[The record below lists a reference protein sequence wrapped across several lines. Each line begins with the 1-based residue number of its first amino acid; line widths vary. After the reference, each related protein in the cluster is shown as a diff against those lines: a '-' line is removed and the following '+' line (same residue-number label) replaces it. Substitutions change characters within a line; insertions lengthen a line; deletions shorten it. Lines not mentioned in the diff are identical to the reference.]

1 MTTDKNQIFKE
12 YAKDLFKQLLELD
25 PQKGSYLGLHEYDGK
40 IPEVSEERI
49 SFEITTYKDQL
60 NQLKSIDRS
69 ELSVENKY
77 DYDVAEWGL
86 KSVLFNLEDMQSYRF
101 NPMTYAFMFG
111 ELHNY
116 ISRDYAP
123 FEERIRSIVSVI
135 SSIPEALKG
144 AEKLL
149 EPRLPAVL
157 CDFAISFSKGY
168 EDFFKGELLNIIE
181 ERIDSKELIDE
192 YKLKSEE
199 AVSAFDR
206 FVKFLEVASDE
217 NCKSYILGEEKFLK
231 MLRLSEHVEIPLNEL
246 RQMGHDELK
255 RLHDNIE
262 ALAEEHNLEGSITK
276 IEHEHP
282 SDETL
287 VDETA
292 GTLQDLVDFIR
303 NKDLVHLPK
312 KLNCIV
318 TEMPRY
324 MNFGFAA
331 MGTAGPFEK
340 SDESF
345 YYVNLPEKS
354 WDDEK
359 KEEWMTQFNY
369 PTLKLISIH
378 EAFPG
383 HYTHFLNANLY
394 STDLTKLFMSY
405 SYVEGWAHYTEEMMI
420 EQGYGS
426 DDYKT
431 QIGMYLEALIRC
443 CRFIVAIGIH
453 CDGMSIKEAKEF
465 FLKNAYMTEVTAE
478 QEAKRGAFDP
488 GYLNYTL
495 GKILLKQFKQKYFS
509 RFGTTKS
516 LKDFHDSIVS
526 LGAPTF
532 RIAEER
538 ILS

>member
-1 MTTDKNQIFKE
+1 MSTNENQVFKE
-12 YAKDLFKQLLELD
+12 YATHLFKQLLELD

-49 SFEITTYKDQL
+49 SYEKSTYKDML
-60 NQLKSIDRS
+60 DRLKSIHRN
-69 ELSVENKY
+69 ELSIENKY

-86 KSVLFNLEDMQSYRF
+86 NSVIFNLEEIQSYRT

-123 FEERIRSIVSVI
+123 FEERIRSIISVL
-135 SSIPEALKG
+135 SAIPEALAG
-144 AEKLL
+144 AEQLL
-149 EPRLPAVL
+149 EPRLPAVM

-168 EDFFKGELLNIIE
+168 EDFFKGELLNLIE
-181 ERIDSKELIDE
+181 EKIESKELIEE
-192 YKLKSEE
+192 YKLKSED
-199 AVSAFDR
+199 AIRAFDR
-206 FVKFLEVASDE
+206 YVKFLEVASDE
-217 NCKSYILGEEKFLK
+217 NCKSYILGQEKFNN
-231 MLRLSEHVEIPLNEL
+231 MLSLTEHIEIPLNEL
-246 RQMGHDELK
+246 RQMGLDELK
-255 RLHDNIE
+255 RLQDSIE
-262 ALAEEHNLEGSITK
+262 ALAEEHKLEGSITK

-282 SDETL
+282 SDDTL
-287 VDETA
+287 VEETTD
-292 GTLQDLVDFIR
+292 TLQELVDFIR
-303 NKDLVHLPK
+303 NKDIVNLPE

-354 WDDEK
+354 WSEEK

-420 EQGYGS
+420 EQGYGG

-431 QIGMYLEALIRC
+431 KIGMYLEALIRC
-443 CRFIVAIGIH
+443 CRFIAAIGIH
-453 CDGMSIKEAKEF
+453 CDGMTIEEAKEF
-465 FLKNAYMTEVTAE
+465 FLKNAYMAEVTAE

-509 RFGTTKS
+509 RFGSSKS

-526 LGAPTF
+526 IGAPTF
-532 RIAEER
+532 KIAEEW
-538 ILS
+538 ILN

>member
-1 MTTDKNQIFKE
+1 MSVNQDQGFKE
-12 YAKDLFKQLLELD
+12 YTADLFKQLLEIE
-25 PQKGSYLGLHEYDGK
+25 PQKGSYLGLHEYDGM
-40 IPEVSEERI
+40 ISDVSEERI
-49 SFEITTYKDQL
+49 SYEKKAYREMLDK
-60 NQLKSIDRS
+60 LKSFNKD
-69 ELSVENKY
+69 ELSAENKY

-86 KSVLFNLEDMQSYRF
+86 NSVIFNMEEIQSYRK

-123 FEERIRSIVSVI
+123 FEDRIKSIVSII
-135 SSIPEALKG
+135 SAIPRALNG

-149 EPRLPAVL
+149 EPRLPAVM

-168 EDFFKGELLNIIE
+168 EDFFKGELLNLIE
-181 ERIDSKELIDE
+181 EKIDSQELIDE
-192 YKLKSEE
+192 YKVKSKE
-199 AVSAFDR
+199 AVMAFDR
-206 FVKFLEVASDE
+206 YIKFLENASDE
-217 NCKSYILGEEKFLK
+217 TCKSYILGEEKFLK
-231 MLRLSEHVEIPLNEL
+231 MLRISEQIDIPIKEL
-246 RQMGHDELK
+246 RQIGLDELK

-262 ALAEEHNLEGSITK
+262 ALAEEHKLEGSITK

-287 VDETA
+287 VEETTA
-292 GTLQDLVDFIR
+292 TLQELVDFIR
-303 NKDLVHLPK
+303 DKDIVNLPD

-345 YYVNLPEKS
+345 YYVNLPEKDWS
-354 WDDEK
+354 EEK

-394 STDLTKLFMSY
+394 STDLTKMFMSY
-405 SYVEGWAHYTEEMMI
+405 SYVEGWAHYTEEMML
-420 EQGYGS
+420 EQGYGNG
-426 DDYKT
+426 DYKT

-443 CRFIVAIGIH
+443 CRFIAAIGIH
-453 CDGMSIKEAKEF
+453 CEGMTIEEAKQF
-465 FLKNAYMTEVTAE
+465 FLKNAYMADVTAE

-495 GKILLKQFKQKYFS
+495 GKILLKKFKQKYFS
-509 RFGTTKS
+509 KYGDSKT
-516 LKDFHDSIVS
+516 LKDFHNSIVS
-526 LGAPTF
+526 IGAPTF

-538 ILS
+538 ILN